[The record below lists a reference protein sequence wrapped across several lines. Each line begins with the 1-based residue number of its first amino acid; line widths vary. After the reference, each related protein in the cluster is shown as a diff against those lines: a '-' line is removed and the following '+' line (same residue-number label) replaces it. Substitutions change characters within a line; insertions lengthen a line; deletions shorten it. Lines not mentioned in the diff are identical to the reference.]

1 MKYTSTRQSETD
13 KTAAEAIL
21 QGIAGDGGLFVPESF
36 PRISNTEL
44 ESMLGLPY
52 EKVAAAV
59 LSRYLTDYSPEEL
72 HTMSEKAY
80 KRFGH
85 PDRLPLVHITEKE
98 HVLELWHGPTLAFK
112 DVALQILPYF
122 MGAAMKKTGYD
133 GKIMILTAT
142 SGDTG
147 KAALEGFADVPNT
160 AICVFY
166 PKDGV
171 SAAQKLQMCTQE
183 GNNVCVYG
191 VEGNF
196 DDVQTSVKTIF
207 TNPAFKVTAEGRGI
221 RLSSAN
227 SINFGRLAPQIAYYV
242 WAYLRMRA
250 SNAIQP
256 GGKINVVVPTGNF
269 GNILAAYYA
278 AEMGLP
284 IHKLICASNSNNV
297 LTDFFNKGSY
307 DSRRDFHRT
316 ISPSMDILVSSNLER
331 LLFEITGRDG
341 KQVRM
346 WMEALKSKGHYEI
359 GDAAARKLRSR
370 FWADWCSEEETKG
383 AIARVFKRSGY
394 LMDTHTAVGQE
405 ILERYVRVTGDTTP
419 AVLASTAN
427 PFKFSADVLSAL
439 KGATAGPEGDFDA
452 ARALSAYTN
461 TPIPNAIAELETK
474 PVRFPNWCSVPEM
487 QDRVEDFMGRI

>member
-1 MKYTSTRQSETD
+1 MKFTSTRQNESN
-13 KTAAEAIL
+13 KTAAEAIM
-21 QGIAGDGGLFVPESF
+21 QGIAEDGGLFVPESF
-36 PRISNTEL
+36 PRITCEEL
-44 ESMLGLPY
+44 EVLRGKPY

-59 LSRYLTDYSPEEL
+59 LGKYLTDYSPDEL
-72 HTMSEKAY
+72 NSMTEKAY
-80 KRFGH
+80 ARFDH
-85 PDRLPLVHITEKE
+85 PERIPLIKLGSNE

-112 DVALQILPYF
+112 DVALQILPHF
-122 MGAAMKKTGYD
+122 MSAAMKKTGYN
-133 GKIMILTAT
+133 GRIMILTAT

-147 KAALEGFADVPNT
+147 KAALEGFADVANT

-171 SAAQKLQMCTQE
+171 SSAQKLQMCTQE
-183 GNNVCVYG
+183 GSNVCVYG

-207 TNPAFKVTAEGRGI
+207 TDPAFKTTAAGKGI

-242 WAYLRMRA
+242 WAYLRMRECGA
-250 SNAIQP
+250 VQP
-256 GGKINVVVPTGNF
+256 GGKINIVVPTGNF
-269 GNILAAYYA
+269 GNILAGYYA

-284 IHKLICASNSNNV
+284 INKLICASNSNNV

-331 LLFEITGRDG
+331 LLFEITERDG
-341 KQVRM
+341 TQVRR
-346 WMEALKSKGHYEI
+346 WMEALKSKGYYDI
-359 GDAAARKLRSR
+359 GKAAADKLQSR
-370 FWADWCSEEETKG
+370 FWADWCSEAETKC
-383 AIARVFKRSGY
+383 AISRAFKQNGY

-405 ILERYVRVTGDTTP
+405 ILERYNRSTGDDTP

-439 KGATAGPEGDFDA
+439 KGGEVLTGGDFDA

-461 TPIPNAIAELETK
+461 IPIPHAIAELETK
-474 PVRFPNWCSVPEM
+474 PVRFPDWCTASDM
-487 QDRVEDFMGRI
+487 QDRVEAFMGRI